1 MKKILLPTD
10 FSDNARD
17 AINYA
22 MQFFKN
28 EACHFYIVHVQKAS
42 HYITDDLMTASVNTT
57 IHESVVGTTK
67 KKLNQI
73 VAELKATYDAEDYK
87 YNTLIDYGGF
97 VDALKKVIRFKDIDM
112 IIMGT
117 NGVTGA
123 EEILFGSNTI
133 NVIRKVDCPLIIIPQ
148 GFKFTIPKTILY
160 AMDHNDHFVEDDL
173 KLLSKI
179 VNKHCSS

>member
-1 MKKILLPTD
+1 
-10 FSDNARD
+10 
-17 AINYA
+17 
-22 MQFFKN
+22 
-28 EACHFYIVHVQKAS
+28 
-42 HYITDDLMTASVNTT
+42 MTASVNTT

-148 GFKFTIPKTILY
+148 GFKFTIPKTFLY
-160 AMDHNDHFVEDDL
+160 AMDHNYLFVEDDM
-173 KLLSKI
+173 
-179 VNKHCSS
+179 